1 MIKRIN
7 KVISNIL
14 DEQGNI
20 VETQELETILLFPEE
35 GKGIRN
41 KTTGYV
47 LSKGYVGLGTDDSED
62 NYEDCEIQSE
72 ENIVIDD

>member
-7 KVISNIL
+7 KITSNIL

-20 VETQELETILLFPEE
+20 IETKQLETTLLFPED

-41 KTTGYV
+41 KKTGYV
-47 LSKGYVGLGTDDSED
+47 LSKGYVGLGTDDSEE
-62 NYEDCEIQSE
+62 NYEDVEL
-72 ENIVIDD
+72 ENNI

>member
-7 KVISNIL
+7 KVTSNIL

-20 VETQELETILLFPEE
+20 IETQELETVLLFPEE

-47 LSKGYVGLGTDDSED
+47 LSKGYVGLGSDDSED
-62 NYEDCEIQSE
+62 NYEDCDIF
-72 ENIVIDD
+72 NTDDK